1 MNEAEHQGQLADQA
15 DWTETDD
22 QAALFK
28 LATILFGPRPIE
40 DEADQAEG
48 SAA

>member
-1 MNEAEHQGQLADQA
+1 MNEAEHQGQQADQA
-15 DWTETDD
+15 DWAEVEDA
-22 QAALFK
+22 AALFK
-28 LATILFGPRPIE
+28 LATILFGPRPSE